1 MPLEQIFSLAN
12 ASALFGWI
20 VLALSPIAPK
30 WALRISGYV
39 IPLLLSILYA
49 GLIFAFW
56 SRAEGGFD
64 SLANVMQLFTMREA
78 ALAGWVH
85 FLAFDMFVGVWE
97 VKTARR
103 EGIPHIY
110 VLPCLALTFMFGPIG
125 FLLFMAI
132 RAARY
137 GVSTSQEV

>member
-1 MPLEQIFSLAN
+1 MTLEQIFSLAN
-12 ASALFGWI
+12 TSALLGWI
-20 VLALSPIAPK
+20 VLALSPLSPK
-30 WALRISGYV
+30 WALRIAGYL
-39 IPLLLSILYA
+39 IPLLLSVLYA

-64 SLANVMQLFTMREA
+64 SLANVMLLFTMQEA

-85 FLAFDMFVGVWE
+85 FLAFDMLVGVWE

-103 EGIPHIY
+103 EGIPHWM

-132 RAARY
+132 RAGRY
-137 GVSTSQEV
+137 GVSQSKEA